1 MINVNQ
7 EEIEKRGEE
16 LKMIARKI
24 QESGLQFPDIR
35 YRDWSTLDTKVAKLL
50 NLLIEAENILIDLD
64 EYQMENEQC
73 YPEIEDMMLQ
83 LGVIRERY
91 TEFVDNHNEVL
102 LIGD

>member
-1 MINVNQ
+1 M
-7 EEIEKRGEE
+7 E
-16 LKMIARKI
+16 
-24 QESGLQFPDIR
+24 DIR
-35 YRDWSTLDTKVAKLL
+35 KRDWSTLDTKAAKLL

-73 YPEIEDMMLQ
+73 YQEIEDMMLQ
-83 LGVIRERY
+83 LGVIREHY